1 MGVERTGRTSAWVRR
16 GRVRAGALAA
26 VIGAIAFV
34 APTVAAGE
42 RSAPAARPSAAAA
55 AAQSRTAAV
64 EQSPAAAEPGSELT
78 IYLVTIGPGD
88 AVWERFGHNAL
99 WVRDAATGQDLAY
112 NYGMFDFDEPGYL
125 RNFIRGRLNYW
136 VQPVDAGAMVRAYA
150 AANRSVWVQE
160 LNLTPA
166 QRLELKRFLEWNS
179 LPENRTYRYDY
190 YRDNCSTRVR
200 DAIDMVLGGRLRQ
213 VLDAEPSGMTYRAHT
228 RRLVADDLP
237 VFYGLEVAM
246 TRVIDEPLSLWDE
259 SFLPMELMENVRRVT
274 VTDGAGREAP
284 LVKAETLLFEAS
296 RPPLPEGV
304 PDRVPVSLAVGTM
317 LGAALALSGRGSVR
331 RGPRAVFVLLATTWA
346 AVTGAL
352 GALLAFLW
360 AGTDHWVTYGN
371 ENLLQANPLAL
382 LLAVLLPLA
391 AKKNSARVTAALR
404 WTATALAL
412 LSIAGLVLQAL
423 PGFDQVNGEIIAL
436 ALPVHVGLAAGVVL
450 GFAPRDQ
457 RVRVAALRG
466 ATVP

>member
-1 MGVERTGRTSAWVRR
+1 MT
-16 GRVRAGALAA
+16 AL
-26 VIGAIAFV
+26 
-34 APTVAAGE
+34 
-42 RSAPAARPSAAAA
+42 AAAA
-55 AAQSRTAAV
+55 AGVLTLQAPAGAVAQA
-64 EQSPAAAEPGSELT
+64 SPAAAEPGSELT
-78 IYLVTIGPGD
+78 IYLVTMGPGD

-99 WVRDAATGQDLAY
+99 WVHDAATGQDLAY

-246 TRVIDEPLSLWDE
+246 TRAIDEPLSLWDE

-274 VTDGAGREAP
+274 VTDAAGREAP

-296 RPPLPEGV
+296 RPALPEGV
-304 PDRVPVSLAVGTM
+304 PDRVPASLAAGT
-317 LGAALALSGRGSVR
+317 LFGAALALSGRGAARR
-331 RGPRAVFVLLATTWA
+331 RGARAAFLLLAMVWA
-346 AVTGAL
+346 TVTGAL
-352 GALLAFLW
+352 GTLLTFLW
-360 AGTDHWVTYGN
+360 VGTDHWVTYGN
-371 ENLLQANPLAL
+371 ENLLQANPLSLAL
-382 LLAVLLPLA
+382 VVLLPLA
-391 AKKNSARVTAALR
+391 TKRGARAVTALH
-404 WTATALAL
+404 WTATAVAL
-412 LSIAGLVLQAL
+412 LSVAGFVLQAL
-423 PGFDQVNGEIIAL
+423 PGLDQVNGEIIAL
-436 ALPVHVGLAAGVVL
+436 ALPVHVGLAAGAAL
-450 GFAPRDQ
+450 GFARREQ
-457 RVRVAALRG
+457 RVQGTARRRV
-466 ATVP
+466 TVP

>member
-1 MGVERTGRTSAWVRR
+1 MERGNRASARVRGAR
-16 GRVRAGALAA
+16 ARVRAIVLAA
-26 VIGAIAFV
+26 AVAFGIAV
-34 APTVAAGE
+34 PAAAGAQ
-42 RSAPAARPSAAAA
+42 APATP
-55 AAQSRTAAV
+55 
-64 EQSPAAAEPGSELT
+64 AEPGSELT
-78 IYLVTIGPGD
+78 VYLVTMGPGD

-99 WVRDAATGQDLAY
+99 WIRDAATGQDLAY

-136 VQPVDAGAMVRAYA
+136 VQPDDARAMVQAYA

-166 QRLELKRFLEWNS
+166 QRLELKRFLEWNV

-246 TRVIDEPLSLWDE
+246 TGAIDAPLSLWTE

-274 VTDGAGREAP
+274 VVDADGGEAP
-284 LVKAETLLFEAS
+284 LVKGEAVLFEAS
-296 RPPLPEGV
+296 RPALPEGV
-304 PDRVPVSLAVGTM
+304 PARVPASLAAGTL
-317 LGAALALSGRGSVR
+317 LGAALALTGRAAAR
-331 RGPRAVFVLLATTWA
+331 RRSARAAFVLLALAWA
-346 AVTGAL
+346 ALTGVL

-371 ENLLQANPLAL
+371 ENLLQTSPLAL
-382 LLAVLLPLA
+382 ALLVLLPLA
-391 AKKNSARVTAALR
+391 ARRGARAADAVR
-404 WTATALAL
+404 WTAGALAL
-412 LSIAGLVLQAL
+412 LSITGFLVQAL

-436 ALPVHVGLAAGVVL
+436 TLPAHAGLAAGAWLWLARQRDAARPIARGRQPVESASAR
-450 GFAPRDQ
+450 GAPR
-457 RVRVAALRG
+457 
-466 ATVP
+466 

>member
-1 MGVERTGRTSAWVRR
+1 MEQRGRTGARVRR
-16 GRVRAGALAA
+16 GRVRMRTLAA
-26 VIGAIAFV
+26 V
-34 APTVAAGE
+34 AAGVLALG
-42 RSAPAARPSAAAA
+42 APAAA
-55 AAQSRTAAV
+55 AAQP
-64 EQSPAAAEPGSELT
+64 PAAAEPGSELT
-78 IYLVTIGPGD
+78 IYLVTMGPGD

-99 WVRDAATGQDLAY
+99 WVHDAATGQDLAY
-112 NYGMFDFDEPGYL
+112 NYGMFDFDEPGYM

-136 VQPVDAGAMVRAYA
+136 VQPVDAGAMVQAYA

-213 VLDAEPSGMTYRAHT
+213 VLDAEASGMTYRAHT

-246 TRVIDEPLSLWDE
+246 TSVIDEPLSLWAE

-274 VTDGAGREAP
+274 VTDAEGREAP

-296 RPPLPEGV
+296 RPALPEGV
-304 PDRVPVSLAVGTM
+304 PKRVPASLAAGTL
-317 LGAALALSGRGSVR
+317 LGAALVLSGRGAAR
-331 RGPRAVFVLLATTWA
+331 RRSARAAFVLLATVWA
-346 AVTGAL
+346 VVTGVL
-352 GALLAFLW
+352 GALLTFLW
-360 AGTDHWVTYGN
+360 LGTDHWVTYGN
-371 ENLLQANPLAL
+371 ENLLQANPLSLAL
-382 LLAVLLPLA
+382 VVLLPLA
-391 AKKNSARVTAALR
+391 MTRPGARAATALR
-404 WTATALAL
+404 WTSAAVAL
-412 LSIAGLVLQAL
+412 LSIAGFVLQVL

-436 ALPVHVGLAAGVVL
+436 ALPVHLGLATGAAL
-450 GFAPRDQ
+450 GFARREQ
-457 RVRVAALRG
+457 RVRVTELRRV
-466 ATVP
+466 TVP